1 MLPLHIAQATRVA
14 SHPQPSCGH
23 LIFSFISGF
32 LSGKLNVSPKLRGC
46 ISSRRASWTQDP
58 QALLKLGRTFVCRTP
73 SKRLP
78 HWALL
83 PFWQLAGAL
92 RPLLLKKR
100 SSSLIPHRSHRS
112 LCSTAN
118 TAKRPGALPAVW
130 FGCAPLLRPL
140 AMGAPC

>member
-14 SHPQPSCGH
+14 CDPRVGCGH
-23 LIFSFISGF
+23 LRFSFISGL

-46 ISSRRASWTQDP
+46 ISSRRASGTQDP

-78 HWALL
+78 HWALS

-100 SSSLIPHRSHRS
+100 SSLSTPHRSHRS

-118 TAKRPGALPAVW
+118 TAKLYEARPAIWLSRASLSHP
-130 FGCAPLLRPL
+130 FGPGVTC
-140 AMGAPC
+140 